1 MPTPFGISVIVERQA
16 FHATKGGPEM
26 DTNET
31 NPNSSTQSSSN
42 TNSDAKVKR
51 QADLTW
57 KEKTAASIFLIAL
70 PTIGFAVGRWLTP
83 SCHCPMSS
91 QQNDTAEAQMG

>member
-1 MPTPFGISVIVERQA
+1 
-16 FHATKGGPEM
+16 M

-42 TNSDAKVKR
+42 TNSDAKVKSP
-51 QADLTW
+51 DLTW
-57 KEKTAASIFLIAL
+57 KEKTAVSIFLIAL
-70 PTIGFAVGRWLTP
+70 PTIGFAVGRWLSH

-91 QQNDTAEAQMG
+91 QQNDTADTAEAQMG